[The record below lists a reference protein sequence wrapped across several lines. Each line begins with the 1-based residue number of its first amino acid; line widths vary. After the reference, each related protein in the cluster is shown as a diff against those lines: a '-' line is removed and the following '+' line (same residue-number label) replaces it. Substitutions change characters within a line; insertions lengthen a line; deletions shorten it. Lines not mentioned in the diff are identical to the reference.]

1 MFSGG
6 GGSVG
11 LDVLGQVLLSVR
23 TVLQS
28 LVVNAPGRKDT
39 ANNERRAVDK
49 ENRLVK
55 TTTTEKPHQIHP
67 QEDGIT
73 HNNNHE

>member
-49 ENRLVK
+49 EK
-55 TTTTEKPHQIHP
+55 QIG
-67 QEDGIT
+67 E
-73 HNNNHE
+73 NNNDREAAPNPSTGRRHHTQQQP